1 MGSTKT
7 MQVFLS
13 YAEADRQLA
22 GELAKRLENEGY
34 EVWFADDRLYPG
46 DNWSLA
52 IGKAL
57 KESDAMVVLLSPDSV
72 RLESVRRE
80 IEYALSSQK
89 YKGRLIP
96 VLVRPTKDFPWILER
111 FQMIRASKSTADIS
125 RRIVAA
131 LKH

>member
-1 MGSTKT
+1 

-13 YAEADRQLA
+13 YAAADREFAA
-22 GELAKRLENEGY
+22 GVARSLKKKGY
-34 EVWFADDRLYPG
+34 HVWFADDRLYPG

-57 KESDAMVVLLSPDSV
+57 KESDAMVVLLSP
-72 RLESVRRE
+72 ESVRSEWVRRG

-111 FQMIRASKSTADIS
+111 QIIRAGSSTAETS
-125 RRIVAA
+125 KRIAAA
-131 LKH
+131 LRQ